1 MKKEVVEQFQE
12 KVSELLIRHRSILD
26 SLTKFQESVSRINRA
41 IAKSVTHCGCLSISA
56 SKQSCPP
63 GAQLKDCRKYMDS
76 HLSGSLCEEC
86 REIITEELGNHIF
99 YLAALCHLLDLDL
112 NEVFEEEFARVSVL
126 GYFHLS

>member
-1 MKKEVVEQFQE
+1 VKKEVVEQFQE

-26 SLTKFQESVSRINRA
+26 SLTKFQESGGRVNRA
-41 IAKSVTHCGCLSISA
+41 IAKSVTNCGCLSISA

-63 GAQLKDCRKYMDS
+63 EVQLKDCHKYMNS
-76 HLSGSLCEEC
+76 HLRGSLCEEC

-112 NEVFEEEFARVSVL
+112 SEVFEEEFERASVL
-126 GYFHLS
+126 GYFRLS